1 MLFDILQLFS
11 YYTTLFSKL
20 KYLLFVFR
28 RTRTKKIKPCY
39 NRVGGLQRTTAQE
52 RERKWEA
59 HTLRCPASRASYE
72 TPLPHDAPEFERMP
86 KSTCQKCGIIMPLQ
100 FLALHITSCGNVDDV
115 SITQILTLSEW
126 SLVNFWISI
135 LYGKRDVAFLIS
147 RRGSLYVCLEIISQN
162 AAQTSLCTLP
172 GGKLSVPLKHLIYS
186 LTFKS

>member
-1 MLFDILQLFS
+1 MYLGGQGQRKLNLVTTESEGYNARLLKNVSVNGKHILYVVPL
-11 YYTTLFSKL
+11 
-20 KYLLFVFR
+20 
-28 RTRTKKIKPCY
+28 
-39 NRVGGLQRTTAQE
+39 QE
-52 RERKWEA
+52 R
-59 HTLRCPASRASYE
+59 LDE